1 MRQSNKQ
8 SKPIDKGKVAKQM
21 MSAATAAG
29 SSNAAFVYKIPVP
42 PIDAAANR
50 VLQTGVQAGY
60 GSGATNFV
68 SACGR
73 GYGNKCCLKKHL
85 HGCSQYRRC
94 ADPRC
99 ISQAIEYPIVRRN
112 QRV

>member
-8 SKPIDKGKVAKQM
+8 SKPIDKGKAAKQM

-29 SSNAAFVYKIPVP
+29 YNIPVP

-50 VLQTGVQAGY
+50 GGGNYRSA
-60 GSGATNFV
+60 ATDYV

-73 GYGNKCCLKKHL
+73 GYGRMNGLKQHL
-85 HGCSQYRRC
+85 HGIPPNRKGC

-99 ISQAIEYPIVRRN
+99 ISQAIEYPIVRKASRRN